1 MGTLNLKPPWVVFI
15 RYQTEENGLK
25 RRSYLDFTCSVAKCF
40 KMFSVMKTEDKVTA
54 GGEGTYLSILPNM
67 HLVDLKVPL
76 RERREGS
83 FRQPESITV
92 SHTFC
97 KHPLII
103 LHNEHTN
110 HSIIHSHTHTHS
122 INKSHRRHDINKTT

>member
-1 MGTLNLKPPWVVFI
+1 MGTFNLKPPWVVFI

-76 RERREGS
+76 REREERG
-83 FRQPESITV
+83 
-92 SHTFC
+92 
-97 KHPLII
+97 
-103 LHNEHTN
+103 
-110 HSIIHSHTHTHS
+110 HSDSLRASQSHTHFVNTH
-122 INKSHRRHDINKTT
+122 